1 MTGIKYRTSSL
12 GNIRILLSLMLWM
25 LLFTSCKK
33 DSEEKDFNMLKIT
46 SGAHSGFAYTYA
58 PNQGFWSPVNATTKY
73 VHLVF
78 GNTDNATVT
87 GKDILSILFY
97 DEGTGN
103 VNFPSSQGQ
112 HVNIGITVEGTEKY
126 YDVDNAG
133 LTISELTASRFKGTL
148 SGTFFNVVNSSETIT
163 VSMDI
168 DIPLAEL

>member
-1 MTGIKYRTSSL
+1 MKKLIAASVL
-12 GNIRILLSLMLWM
+12 ILVILIA
-25 LLFTSCKK
+25 FACKK
-33 DSEEKDFNMLKIT
+33 DDGEARDYNMLKIT
-46 SGAHSGFAYTYA
+46 SGEHSGFAHTYA

-103 VNFPSSQGQ
+103 VNFPSAQGQ

-133 LTISELTASRFKGTL
+133 LTITELTASRFKGTL
-148 SGTFFNVVNSSETIT
+148 SGTFFNVVNNSETIT